1 MSDPNGNDVD
11 TGNLIEYEILAT
23 EANGQYRVDGK
34 YEATSKVQCCSYQN
48 HQGHIYVVNRHF
60 STCPDR
66 C

>member
-34 YEATSKVQCCSYQN
+34 YEATSKVCSIT
-48 HQGHIYVVNRHF
+48 GASLGWVNGF
-60 STCPDR
+60 NSTHR
-66 C
+66 F